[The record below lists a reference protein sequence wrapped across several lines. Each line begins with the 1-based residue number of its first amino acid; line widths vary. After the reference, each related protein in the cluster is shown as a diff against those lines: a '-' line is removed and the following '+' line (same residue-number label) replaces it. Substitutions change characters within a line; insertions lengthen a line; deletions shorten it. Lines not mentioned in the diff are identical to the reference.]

1 MKLAI
6 QDVLL
11 PGPDPAAKPA
21 LAAACGFDF
30 IEYRYPNLENSWR
43 EVRAALADSP
53 VTLHSID
60 ELPFRRLA
68 IPDPDHSARLNSA
81 LRAIDIT
88 AELGARV
95 LTTIGALGNISTQFP
110 FDRMLATYVESLQI
124 LAGPA
129 AAAGI
134 TLAIE
139 PLNRY
144 ETRFLNTLA
153 EAVAVAGRVDSS
165 NVKIMADFF
174 HLNLEELDIAASLRA
189 ALPHLA
195 HVHLADSNRLLPG
208 SGHLDFALSLIALEE
223 PAYTGVMTIECCIAE
238 RWRGLGYFEGD
249 HAIEL
254 RRARTHLEALLP
266 G

>member
-1 MKLAI
+1 MKIAV

-21 LAAACGFDF
+21 LAAACGFNF

-53 VTLHSID
+53 VMLHSID

-68 IPDPDHSARLNSA
+68 VPDPDHSTRLAAA
-81 LRAIDIT
+81 LRAVDI
-88 AELGARV
+88 ASELGARV
-95 LTTIGALGNISTQFP
+95 LTTIGALGNISAQFP
-110 FDRMLATYVESLQI
+110 SDRMTATYVESLQV

-134 TLAIE
+134 TLTIE

-144 ETRFLNTLA
+144 ETHFLNTLA
-153 EAVAVAGRVDSS
+153 GTVAIAERIAQP

-174 HLNLEELDIAASLRA
+174 HLNLEEPDIAASLRA

-195 HVHLADSNRLLPG
+195 HIHLADSNRLLPG
-208 SGHLDFALSLIALEE
+208 RGHLDFAPALKVLVDSN
-223 PAYTGVMTIECCIAE
+223 YSGVMTFECCIGE
-238 RWRGLGYFEGD
+238 RWQGLGYFSGD
-249 HAIEL
+249 HAAEL
-254 RRARTHLEALLP
+254 PSARAHLEALLP
-266 G
+266 A

>member
-1 MKLAI
+1 MKLAV

-30 IEYRYPNLENSWR
+30 IEYRYPNLEGSWR

-68 IPDPDHSARLNSA
+68 VPDPDHSARLTA
-81 LRAIDIT
+81 ARRAIDI
-88 AELGARV
+88 ANELGARV
-95 LTTIGALGNISTQFP
+95 LTTIGALGNISAQFP
-110 FDRMLATYVESLQI
+110 SDRMIATYVESLQV
-124 LAGPA
+124 LAEPA

-134 TLAIE
+134 TLTIE

-144 ETRFLNTLA
+144 ETSFVNTLA
-153 EAVAVAGRVDSS
+153 EAVAVARRVDRP

-174 HLNLEELDIAASLRA
+174 HLNLEEPDIAASLRA
-189 ALPHLA
+189 AVPHLA

-208 SGHLDFALSLIALEE
+208 RGHLDFAPGLSTLEDSN
-223 PAYTGVMTIECCIAE
+223 YSGVMTLECCIAE
-238 RWRGLGYFEGD
+238 RWRGLGYFAGD
-249 HAIEL
+249 HAAEL
-254 RRARTHLEALLP
+254 QRSRAHLEALLP
-266 G
+266 T